1 MHLEGY
7 PLESMPLLML
17 PPTNCVF
24 KIPAGIGCWAVHMK
38 LHDLHKQHS

>member
-17 PPTNCVF
+17 PPTDCVF
-24 KIPAGIGCWAVHMK
+24 KLQLELGVGGAHEIT
-38 LHDLHKQHS
+38 